1 MSKMKSVLLLAA
13 VLLVAF
19 TATACGSQTDA
30 ASNRPTGP
38 LTIGTNEWP
47 GFGILQI
54 AEVKGFF
61 QQEGVDVQLVP
72 FDAPTQTT
80 QAFAEKR
87 LDGFVSTISDAVAQA
102 AAGISVQVIWL
113 VDQSLGGDVLVARQ
127 AESVPDLRGKRIGVA
142 FGTFGHV
149 FTSVLLQ
156 QAGLEESDVTIV
168 SLDPVEIPD
177 ALEAGIIDAGY
188 TYDPFLQEAVRNG
201 AVILGSSA
209 DIPGIVIDII
219 SFQKDSIEADP
230 DRVQRFVRAISAAQ
244 AWWAENPDE
253 GNAIVGE
260 WMRLT
265 AEDIAASMPL
275 MRLYSA
281 ADNLAA
287 MDPASQDSGS
297 AYRGAQYALDT
308 FMQAGLIEAPVDLE
322 SVINSSFVQSL
333 LSR

>member
-1 MSKMKSVLLLAA
+1 MSKLKSVLLMALMAALTLA
-13 VLLVAF
+13 
-19 TATACGSQTDA
+19 GSGCRAQVDA
-30 ASNRPTGP
+30 ASQKPTGP
-38 LTIGTNEWP
+38 LKIGTNEWP

-61 QQEGVDVQLVP
+61 QQEGVDVELIP
-72 FDAPTQTT
+72 FDTPTHTT

-102 AAGISVQVIWL
+102 AAGIPVQVIWL
-113 VDQSLGGDVLVARQ
+113 VDQSIGGDVLVAKQ
-127 AESVPDLRGKRIGVA
+127 AESVSDLRGKRIGVA
-142 FGTFGHV
+142 FGTFGYV

-156 QAGLEESDVTIV
+156 QAGLKESDVTVV
-168 SLDPVEIPD
+168 SLDPVEIPG

-188 TYDPFLQEAVRNG
+188 TYDPFLQEAVQNG

-219 SFQKDSIEADP
+219 SFQKGSIDANP

-260 WMRLT
+260 WMKLT
-265 AEDIAASMPL
+265 ADDIAASMPL

-281 ADNLAA
+281 AGNLAA

-308 FMQAGLIEAPVDLE
+308 FMQAGLIETPVDLQTI
-322 SVINSSFVQSL
+322 INPSFVQSL

>member
-1 MSKMKSVLLLAA
+1 MSKLKSVLLMALMAALTLA
-13 VLLVAF
+13 
-19 TATACGSQTDA
+19 GSGCRAQVDA
-30 ASNRPTGP
+30 ASQKPTGH
-38 LTIGTNEWP
+38 LKIGTNEWP

-61 QQEGVDVQLVP
+61 QQEGVNVELIP
-72 FDAPTQTT
+72 FDTPTHTT

-102 AAGISVQVIWL
+102 AAGIPVQVIWL
-113 VDQSLGGDVLVARQ
+113 VDQSIGGDVLVAKQ
-127 AESVPDLRGKRIGVA
+127 AESVSDLRGKRIGVA
-142 FGTFGHV
+142 FGTFGYV

-156 QAGLEESDVTIV
+156 QAGLKESDVTVV
-168 SLDPVEIPD
+168 SLDPVEIPG

-188 TYDPFLQEAVRNG
+188 TYDPFLQEAVQNG

-219 SFQKDSIEADP
+219 SFQKGSIDANP

-260 WMRLT
+260 WMKLT
-265 AEDIAASMPL
+265 ADDIAASMPL

-281 ADNLAA
+281 AGNLAA

-308 FMQAGLIEAPVDLE
+308 FMQAGLIETPVDLQTI
-322 SVINSSFVQSL
+322 INPSFVQSL

>member
-1 MSKMKSVLLLAA
+1 MSKLKSVLLLA
-13 VLLVAF
+13 VVVLVAV

-30 ASNRPTGP
+30 ASNKPTGP
-38 LTIGTNEWP
+38 LTIGINEWP
-47 GFGILQI
+47 GFGILKI

-61 QQEGVDVQLVP
+61 QQEGVDVELVP
-72 FDAPTQTT
+72 FDAPNQTT

-102 AAGISVQVIWL
+102 AAGIPVQVIWL
-113 VDQSLGGDVLVARQ
+113 VDQSLGGDVLVAKGVENV
-127 AESVPDLRGKRIGVA
+127 ADLRGKRIGVA

-156 QAGLEESDVTIV
+156 EAGLDASEVSIV
-168 SLDPVEIPD
+168 SLDPVEIPG

-188 TYDPFLQEAVRNG
+188 TYDPFLQQAVQNG

-209 DIPGIVIDII
+209 DMPGIVIDVI
-219 SFQKDSIEADP
+219 SFQKGSIDADP
-230 DRVQRFVRAISAAQ
+230 DRVGRFIRAISAAQ

-265 AEDIAASMPL
+265 AADIAASMPL

-287 MDPASQDSGS
+287 MDPASQDSSS
-297 AYRGAQYALDT
+297 AYRGAQFALDT
-308 FMQAGLIEAPVDLE
+308 FMQAGLIEEPVDLQTI
-322 SVINSSFVQSL
+322 INPSFVQSL